1 MYQRLL
7 IPTDGS
13 DTAAAAGKAAVALAA
28 EHDATLH
35 AIYVH
40 ELASLPYDFDEVP
53 EEYRSRTHEAV
64 EEIEA
69 QAKTAGVDVETA
81 VLENDGPVH
90 TAIIDYA
97 TEHEIDCV
105 VMGTH
110 GRTGVGRFV
119 LGSVTE
125 RTLRESPI
133 PVMGIHGDTV
143 FQPAFESILVPTD
156 SSDGAWAA
164 LHHATDL
171 ALATDASMYLVH
183 AIDLGGVTG
192 DPGSG
197 YFLDRLEK
205 VGQDMLDKAAIHAR
219 QAGIS
224 NVQTTLLRGSPQ
236 RVIREYA
243 KDKDLDAIVMGTH
256 GRTGVQRWF
265 LGSVTERV
273 VRRSEVPVIA
283 VSSRGPEEDEE
294 EAEE

>member
-13 DTAAAAGKAAVALAA
+13 ETAAAAGKAAVALAA

-64 EEIEA
+64 EKIEE
-69 QAKTAGVDVETA
+69 QAKAAGVDVETA
-81 VLENDGPVH
+81 VLENEGPVH

-97 TEHEIDCV
+97 TEHEMDCI

-133 PVMGIHGDTV
+133 PVMGIHGETD
-143 FQPAFESILVPTD
+143 FEPAFESILVPTD
-156 SSDGAWAA
+156 GSDGAWAA
-164 LHHATDL
+164 LHHATEL
-171 ALATDASMYLVH
+171 AVAADASMHLVH
-183 AIDLGGVTG
+183 SIDLGGVTG

-197 YFLDRLEK
+197 YFLDRLET
-205 VGQDMLDKAAIHAR
+205 VGEEMLEKAASHAR
-219 QAGIS
+219 QAGVS
-224 NVQTTLLRGSPQ
+224 DVQTTLLRGSPH

-243 KDKDLDAIVMGTH
+243 ADKGLDAIVMGTH
-256 GRTGVQRWF
+256 GRTGVERWF

-283 VSSRGPEEDEE
+283 VSSRGTEDEA
-294 EAEE
+294 AE

>member
-1 MYQRLL
+1 MYERIL

-13 DTAAAAGKAAVALAA
+13 KTAAAAADAAIALAA
-28 EHDATLH
+28 ENDAILH

-40 ELASLPYDFDEVP
+40 ELASLPYEFEEVP

-64 EEIEA
+64 EEIRDKAEA
-69 QAKTAGVDVETA
+69 AGVDVEAA
-81 VLENDGPVH
+81 VLENEGPVH

-97 TEHEIDCV
+97 TEHEMDCI

-133 PVMGIHGDTV
+133 PVMGIHEETV
-143 FQPAFESILVPTD
+143 FDPAFESILVPTD
-156 SSDGAWAA
+156 GSDDAWAA

-171 ALATDASMYLVH
+171 ANATGASLHLVH

-197 YFLDRLEK
+197 YFLDRLEE
-205 VGQDMLDKAAIHAR
+205 VGQDMLDRAASHATD
-219 QAGIS
+219 AGIS
-224 NVQTTLLRGSPQ
+224 DVQTTLLRGSPQ

-243 KDKDLDAIVMGTH
+243 ADKGLDAIVMGTH

-273 VRRSEVPVIA
+273 VRRSEVPVVS
-283 VSSRGPEEDEE
+283 VSSRDEE
-294 EAEE
+294 